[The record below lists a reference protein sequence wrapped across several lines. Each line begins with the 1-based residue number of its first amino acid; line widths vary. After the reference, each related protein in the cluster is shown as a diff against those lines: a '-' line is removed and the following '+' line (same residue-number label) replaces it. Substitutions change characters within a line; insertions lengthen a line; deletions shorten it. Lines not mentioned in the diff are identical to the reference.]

1 MGERRVVGWLR
12 ERHSLAAE
20 AGVIVLLYA
29 LYETSR
35 GLVAGDRAGA
45 VHHAHTIAAIER
57 SLHVFAEAD
66 VQRAAGALPG
76 LVGTLGVL
84 YLTLHLTITGACLL
98 WLHQRRPGAFPAVR
112 TALLIA
118 SGLALVGY
126 LVLPTAPPRL
136 AGLGIADSISQGHV
150 DLNHG
155 LVSSLYNP
163 FAAFPSVHI
172 AYAALVGGSVVR
184 WGSTRLV
191 RAAGA
196 VYPALVLLVIVA
208 TGNHFFLDA
217 VGGAAVA
224 ALAAGAAGAL
234 LAPPAAVR
242 LATPVKA

>member
-1 MGERRVVGWLR
+1 MF
-12 ERHSLAAE
+12 SQ
-20 AGVIVLLYA
+20 
-29 LYETSR
+29 SPPKQ
-35 GLVAGDRAGA
+35 
-45 VHHAHTIAAIER
+45 
-57 SLHVFAEAD
+57 S
-66 VQRAAGALPG
+66 RAAAMSWQVP
-76 LVGTLGVL
+76 
-84 YLTLHLTITGACLL
+84 
-98 WLHQRRPGAFPAVR
+98 RRK
-112 TALLIA
+112 
-118 SGLALVGY
+118 
-126 LVLPTAPPRL
+126 
-136 AGLGIADSISQGHV
+136 GHV

-242 LATPVKA
+242 LATPAKA

>member
-1 MGERRVVGWLR
+1 MAEHRLVGWLR

-45 VHHAHTIAAIER
+45 VHHAHTIAAVER

-98 WLHQRRPGAFPAVR
+98 WLHQRRPGVFPAVR

-136 AGLGIADSISQGHV
+136 AGLGIADSISQGHL

-184 WGSTRLV
+184 WGSNRLV

-208 TGNHFFLDA
+208 TATTFLDA
-217 VGGAAVA
+217 VGGAVVA
-224 ALAAGAAGAL
+224 ALAAGAGGCS
-234 LAPPAAVR
+234 R
-242 LATPVKA
+242 RRQEFG